1 MDILLAIFSNPVIQ
15 KISLFVGAQLAFV
28 KAAQIMFIVGKSVFL
43 ILSGYVMKLVAVFGF
58 VNKSV
63 GFFAY
68 VFQIATIKVWLIIA
82 AVAAVIAIFV
92 IMYNKSETLRNALKN
107 LVENVMGAFKEGWD
121 RINEA
126 IKEAMPSVDGV
137 GGLFSILGDVLKS
150 VGDFLGTFIVP
161 LFEVLLIGAIGMT
174 IDRIVGFIKIVGGII
189 DIFKAV
195 WQFLQGI
202 WALITGDTDKA
213 VEKFKGAF
221 GSLVSG
227 IGRIFGGIVDII
239 LAPFRMA
246 FNLVAKAW
254 NNTVGTLSFKVPSWV
269 PGFGGKGF
277 SVPKIPEWNK
287 GSSSAPRGDG
297 FTSLNIPQFALGGV
311 VMPRRGGTLGLI
323 AEAGRPERIEPLDPD
338 GLSRR
343 DKAIIS
349 MLSGG
354 AAAGATINVYPSPG
368 MNEVELAALVNR
380 QLSFAMKKGAA

>member
-1 MDILLAIFSNPVIQ
+1 LFQ
-15 KISLFVGAQLAFV
+15 KI
-28 KAAQIMFIVGKSVFL
+28 
-43 ILSGYVMKLVAVFGF
+43 
-58 VNKSV
+58 
-63 GFFAY
+63 
-68 VFQIATIKVWLIIA
+68 
-82 AVAAVIAIFV
+82 
-92 IMYNKSETLRNALKN
+92 
-107 LVENVMGAFKEGWD
+107 
-121 RINEA
+121 
-126 IKEAMPSVDGV
+126 
-137 GGLFSILGDVLKS
+137 GDVLKV
-150 VGDFLGTFIVP
+150 VGDFIGTYIVP
-161 LFEVLLIGAIGMT
+161 LFSVILVGAIGVVVD
-174 IDRIVGFIKIVGGII
+174 IIVGFIKIVGGII

-213 VEKFKGAF
+213 VEKFRGAF

-227 IGRIFGGIVDII
+227 IGKIFGGIFDIVT
-239 LAPFRMA
+239 APFRMA
-246 FNLVAKAW
+246 FNLVAKMW
-254 NNTVGTLSFKVPSWV
+254 NNTVGKLSFTVPSWV
-269 PGFGGKGF
+269 VGPLRGKSF
-277 SVPKIPEWNK
+277 SIPKIPEWSAGGG
-287 GSSSAPRGDG
+287 GSSPRGDG